1 MASVTLTVQGELR
14 DISLDSF
21 LLVLRESHSILQA
34 LDRTV
39 SQRRDG
45 TLKWVVSGLR
55 PGSAVVETESQVVRG
70 EEDFGPQVAR
80 RFVDG
85 VHTIQTEGVT
95 PALFTPECMSSIS
108 KIVRSLGTNGIS
120 ALNLV
125 GTGLD
130 RVPPHLEKPVELSSA
145 AADKVQALVGASHK
159 SIGSVEGRLELV
171 SIHVG
176 ARRFN
181 VYHAITQKAIRCNLP
196 TEIEDDVVRNLG
208 RRVIVSGTVSYNER
222 GEPISVDVHHFRP
235 LKEENDLPSVADMLG
250 MAPDITG
257 NLTTEEYIR
266 QLRDA

>member
-1 MASVTLTVQGELR
+1 
-14 DISLDSF
+14 
-21 LLVLRESHSILQA
+21 
-34 LDRTV
+34 
-39 SQRRDG
+39 
-45 TLKWVVSGLR
+45 
-55 PGSAVVETESQVVRG
+55 
-70 EEDFGPQVAR
+70 
-80 RFVDG
+80 
-85 VHTIQTEGVT
+85 
-95 PALFTPECMSSIS
+95 
-108 KIVRSLGTNGIS
+108 
-120 ALNLV
+120 
-125 GTGLD
+125 
-130 RVPPHLEKPVELSSA
+130 
-145 AADKVQALVGASHK
+145 
-159 SIGSVEGRLELV
+159 VEGRLELV